1 MKIVIAGAG
10 DIGSH
15 LAKLLS
21 TEQQDIILID
31 SNKEVLDYVS
41 KRLDVLT
48 IKGDSSSID
57 VLQSAGVHKA
67 DLFLAV
73 TTSENNNIVSSI
85 LAKKL
90 GSKQTIARVN
100 KLEYLCKE
108 QKEIFSELGVDKL
121 IHPVS
126 LAASEI
132 KRLIELGSVT
142 DNFEF
147 ENGKISLIG
156 VTLRSDSVFIGR
168 SLREIDEMYPDM
180 DTRPIAILRG
190 QETILPRSN
199 TIVKQNDH
207 IYFISLKKDVE
218 RLIKIMGRKSTPI
231 NKVMIIG
238 GTDLAFVTA
247 KMLEEDYQVTIV
259 EKTKSEL
266 DRLIDDLNEALII
279 KGDASNA
286 DVLREEGLAGMDAF
300 IALSPNS
307 ETNIIT
313 SLMAEQEGVGKTI
326 ALVDHPDYTRISQHI
341 GIDTLINKKLI
352 AANNIFRFV
361 RKGKIEAITSLHGV
375 DAEIIEYIVM
385 PNNKLI
391 NKPLRQVKFP
401 KNAIIAGVIRGEQS
415 IIPTGDF
422 VLQPDDRTIVFA
434 VSNSISQLEEIF
446 R

>member
-1 MKIVIAGAG
+1 
-10 DIGSH
+10 
-15 LAKLLS
+15 
-21 TEQQDIILID
+21 
-31 SNKEVLDYVS
+31 
-41 KRLDVLT
+41 
-48 IKGDSSSID
+48 
-57 VLQSAGVHKA
+57 
-67 DLFLAV
+67 
-73 TTSENNNIVSSI
+73 
-85 LAKKL
+85 
-90 GSKQTIARVN
+90 
-100 KLEYLCKE
+100 
-108 QKEIFSELGVDKL
+108 
-121 IHPVS
+121 
-126 LAASEI
+126 
-132 KRLIELGSVT
+132 VT